1 MINWAVEVHEFQIKF
16 TPMIAIKEHVV
27 VDLIVESPCKEEVAH
42 PKVAPPTDVGVPQM
56 QTSTWKLYTHVCSF
70 VDGLRAELML
80 TPTNGCEP

>member
-42 PKVAPPTDVGVPQM
+42 PKVAPPTDVGVP
-56 QTSTWKLYTHVCSF
+56 
-70 VDGLRAELML
+70 
-80 TPTNGCEP
+80 